1 MLENRKIHLSG
12 CCRTYNCD
20 CLTCERPEDT
30 PELCPFCAADVNSP
44 IQGETACRNC
54 IQRIQN
60 STDGLQ
66 FNTTVSEKDFKTYL
80 DYFLNDNPNEFCSKV
95 NIPDLKVTITSR
107 KDHFENRSLTN
118 QSLQNWVT

>member
-1 MLENRKIHLSG
+1 MSQNDQKNYRKQNIYLSG

-20 CLTCERPEDT
+20 CLTCDRPEDA

-80 DYFLNDNPNEFCSKV
+80 EYFLNDNPNEFCSKV
-95 NIPDLKVTITSR
+95 NIAHIAQKSR
-107 KDHFENRSLTN
+107 
-118 QSLQNWVT
+118 SLQNVTSREDHFKY